1 MFLIRLPVLPCA
13 KAWGIFSCM
22 CVSIMLTRGSTEGE
36 SKMTHEQAKIAA
48 DALREKGHHDLAETL
63 ETQAREKVY
72 KDWWQN
78 VYDNDMQDLY

>member
-1 MFLIRLPVLPCA
+1 
-13 KAWGIFSCM
+13 
-22 CVSIMLTRGSTEGE
+22 
-36 SKMTHEQAKIAA
+36 MTQEQAQIAA
-48 DALREKGHHDLAETL
+48 DALREKGHNDLADTL